1 MRIENV
7 QVLMKDGVFRKGSVE
22 FGHQIE
28 KIEVSDKTGSA
39 AGDYLIP
46 GLVDVHTHGA
56 LGGDHT
62 DASLEEFEAISSFLA
77 RNGTTSFLATT
88 LTDTTEVLE
97 AAMRNF
103 AVHDK
108 AVTNYARCLGVNLE
122 GPFFSYS
129 KRGAHPAELLQV
141 PSLPFFK
148 RLNELSGN
156 RVKVVCVAPE
166 LEGALAFIEEASKV
180 CKVALAHSA
189 ADYGTAMEGFVRG
202 ATHTIHLFNGMSPFG
217 HREPGIV
224 GAALDADAF
233 VEVIC
238 DGYHLHPAVIRGIFR
253 MFPGRVCLISDSI
266 RSAGLPDGDYLSGCT
281 PIVIKN
287 GKAVVK
293 DGGSLAGSTISLLQG
308 VRNAVSLGI
317 PLAQAVMAA
326 SASGAKMLGM
336 EDEIGSI
343 AVGLHADMVLLDSEL
358 QVKKVY
364 VGGKEIK

>member
-7 QVLMKDGVFRKGSVE
+7 QVLMKDGVFRRASVE
-22 FGHQIE
+22 FDHQIQ
-28 KIEVSDKTGSA
+28 KIEVSDRPGSP

-62 DASLEEFEAISSFLA
+62 DASLEDFEAISSFYA

-97 AAMRNF
+97 AAMRNL
-103 AVHDK
+103 AVHDE

-122 GPFFSYS
+122 GPFFSFS
-129 KRGAHPAELLQV
+129 KRGAHPAELLQI
-141 PSLPFFK
+141 PSLTFFE

-156 RVKVVCVAPE
+156 RVKMVCIAPE
-166 LEGALAFIEEASKV
+166 LEGAFAFIKEASKV

-189 ADYGTAMEGFVRG
+189 ADYETAMEGFASG
-202 ATHTIHLFNGMSPFG
+202 ASHTIHLFNGMSPFG

-224 GAALDADAF
+224 GAALDSDVF

-266 RSAGLPDGDYLSGCT
+266 RCAGLPDGDYLSGCT
-281 PIVIKN
+281 PVRITN

-293 DGGSLAGSTISLLQG
+293 DGGSIAGSTISLLQG

-317 PLAQAVMAA
+317 PFAEAVQAA
-326 SASGAKMLGM
+326 SANGAKMLGM
-336 EDEIGSI
+336 EDKIGSI
-343 AVGLHADMVLLDSEL
+343 AAGAYADLVLLDSDL
-358 QVKKVY
+358 QVKRVF
-364 VGGKEIK
+364 VGGREIV